1 MTDTPSIPP
10 SWKPFATKLS
20 PDWTDLL
27 ADSNR
32 REKLSDL
39 DEETLRRLLSNWM
52 LNAHPAQLPPTDDD
66 WGTWLFLGGR
76 GAGKTR
82 AGAEWL
88 ASRAVSGAR
97 LALVAPTLHDVREVM
112 IEGPSGLRAV
122 AEAAGNPASYEVSRR
137 RLRFD
142 SGALAY
148 AFSAEDPDS
157 LRGPQFHHAWADEFC
172 AWRGAEAVL
181 AQLRLGLRLGRR
193 PRLVVTTTPKPIR
206 ALRRLMA
213 EADTVLTRAGTD
225 TNAANLSPA
234 FLDGLNRLYGGTRLA
249 VQELEGQVVD
259 IDGASLWRAEDF
271 PRLRRPAPE
280 RYDRVVLA
288 VDPTASG
295 HGDACGLIV
304 AGRFGDQA
312 HVIADRTAPRL
323 SPMGWATRAAETA
336 RSFRADLVVAEANQ
350 GGEMVRTLIAMAGC
364 PVPVKLVHA
373 RLAKRM
379 RAEPVAALYEQGR
392 VSHARGLFALE
403 EELLALGA
411 TEDEGGDSPDRAD
424 ALVWALTELLL
435 DYGAGP
441 RVARL

>member
-1 MTDTPSIPP
+1 MTDAPSIPP

-27 ADSNR
+27 AASNR
-32 REKLSDL
+32 REKLSAL
-39 DEETLRRLLSNWM
+39 NEETLNRLLSNWI
-52 LNAHPAQLPPTDDD
+52 LNAHPAQLPPADDD

-88 ASRAVSGAR
+88 TSRAVPGAR

-137 RLRFD
+137 RLKFET
-142 SGALAY
+142 GALAY

-213 EADTVLTRAGTD
+213 EADTVMTRAGTD

-259 IDGASLWRAEDF
+259 LDGASLWRAEDF
-271 PRLRRPAPE
+271 HRLRRPGPE

-288 VDPTASG
+288 VDPTASRNG
-295 HGDACGLIV
+295 AACGLIV

-312 HVIADRTAPRL
+312 HVIADRTTPRL

-336 RSFRADLVVAEANQ
+336 RAFRADLVVAEANQ
-350 GGEMVRTLIAMAGC
+350 GGEMVRTLIAIAGC

-373 RLAKRM
+373 RLAKRL

-392 VSHARGLFALE
+392 VSHAMGLFALE

-435 DYGAGP
+435 EHGPGP
-441 RVARL
+441 RVGRI

>member
-1 MTDTPSIPP
+1 M
-10 SWKPFATKLS
+10 
-20 PDWTDLL
+20 
-27 ADSNR
+27 
-32 REKLSDL
+32 
-39 DEETLRRLLSNWM
+39 
-52 LNAHPAQLPPTDDD
+52 
-66 WGTWLFLGGR
+66 
-76 GAGKTR
+76 
-82 AGAEWL
+82 
-88 ASRAVSGAR
+88 
-97 LALVAPTLHDVREVM
+97 
-112 IEGPSGLRAV
+112 
-122 AEAAGNPASYEVSRR
+122 
-137 RLRFD
+137 
-142 SGALAY
+142 
-148 AFSAEDPDS
+148 
-157 LRGPQFHHAWADEFC
+157 
-172 AWRGAEAVL
+172 
-181 AQLRLGLRLGRR
+181 
-193 PRLVVTTTPKPIR
+193 
-206 ALRRLMA
+206 
-213 EADTVLTRAGTD
+213 
-225 TNAANLSPA
+225 
-234 FLDGLNRLYGGTRLA
+234 
-249 VQELEGQVVD
+249 
-259 IDGASLWRAEDF
+259 
-271 PRLRRPAPE
+271 
-280 RYDRVVLA
+280 LA

-295 HGDACGLIV
+295 NGNACGLIV

-336 RSFRADLVVAEANQ
+336 RTFRADLVVAEANQ